1 MLYSA
6 FAFWQ
11 TVQALHEYLQC
22 FICIPRPFALFMH
35 ITFSKARHPHGF
47 TLVELMVVLSLLAM
61 IAAATAPAFGHW
73 FARHQVDLQAHT
85 LLSTFAYARSEAIW
99 RGMRIAIC
107 RDDGR
112 GHCSTRAQNCAKTR
126 VAAQDWACG
135 YLVQTEPLAGPGGAN
150 GSQLLRIQSGDE
162 RLVIMGTAATRVLFR
177 PPAGQILGGFR
188 RFEIGIR
195 GASADARAGELR
207 RCILIASSGNARA
220 AARLPGGGMR
230 IVDQGPEI
238 RLIVVHWNEIAPW
251 PEAQPGNA
259 QDCPPSGTDGMTR
272 CLFVTVAK

>member
-1 MLYSA
+1 M
-6 FAFWQ
+6 
-11 TVQALHEYLQC
+11 QALHEYLQC

-177 PPAGQILGGFR
+177 PPAGQIIGGFR

-207 RCILIASSGNARA
+207 RCILIASSGR
-220 AARLPGGGMR
+220 ARL
-230 IVDQGPEI
+230 VK
-238 RLIVVHWNEIAPW
+238 A
-251 PEAQPGNA
+251 A
-259 QDCPPSGTDGMTR
+259 C
-272 CLFVTVAK
+272 